1 MIISA
6 SRRTDIPAFYAEWFM
21 NRIRAGYFM
30 KVNPYNRK
38 QTKEVSLAPNDVDAI
53 VFWSKNPRPVLRHL
67 PELMEMGHTPLMHY
81 TLNDYP
87 EELEPGVPSLSY
99 RTDTF
104 QRISER
110 IGTEQMVWRYDPI
123 ILSDKTDVDYH
134 LDVLG
139 DVAHVLKGWTSRVTI
154 SFMDFYAKTKG
165 RLSRIEAEKGYQFSD
180 WLHPSNSDK
189 LAALA
194 KGLNDIAAAN
204 GMSVVTCS
212 EQADLDK
219 YGIRHGACIDQA
231 HIETVLNRTI
241 GGKKDKYQR
250 AECGCI
256 ESVDMGSYD
265 TCPFG
270 CPYCYAVRSDKLVR
284 SNQQKH
290 DPKSPY
296 LIGE

>member
-38 QTKEVSLAPNDVDAI
+38 QTKQISLTPNDVDAI

-99 RTDTF
+99 RINTF

-134 LDVLG
+134 LDVFG

-180 WLHPSNSDK
+180 WLNPSNSDR

-212 EQADLDK
+212 EQVNLDK

-250 AECGCI
+250 AECGCM